1 LSLLHNG
8 RHTGATVVAH
18 ASYNKRPCSSLA
30 IGCWHCANKVQKVR
44 LFGGDIMGRTEHLSA
59 QGVTISSLAL
69 TLVHTV
75 SIPPKMTTHI
85 LKQL

>member
-1 LSLLHNG
+1 
-8 RHTGATVVAH
+8 
-18 ASYNKRPCSSLA
+18 
-30 IGCWHCANKVQKVR
+30 
-44 LFGGDIMGRTEHLSA
+44 MGRTEHLSA